1 MHYPTKD
8 LRPKRRHIAQ
18 EPVEIC
24 LTTDDI
30 DFLTGFVNSSAFYIE
45 DLEEEIGEPLNDFW
59 HQRDHALRILTELIL
74 QASFDSDVKLAHG
87 VTFG

>member
-8 LRPKRRHIAQ
+8 LKPQRHIMQ

-24 LTTDDI
+24 LTTNDI
-30 DFLTGFVNSSAFYIE
+30 DFLTHFVNNSAFYIGE
-45 DLEEEIGEPLNDFW
+45 LEEEIGEPLNEFW
-59 HQRDHALRILTELIL
+59 HQRDYALRILTELIL
-74 QASFDSDVKLAHG
+74 QASFNDDVKLAHG